1 MFYGMIGSIEKVIF
15 SILLSALFIYTLY
28 LIIKNESGANVF
40 AWILAVL
47 VLPILGSGIY
57 LWKHF
62 SSKK

>member
-1 MFYGMIGSIEKVIF
+1 MFYGMIGPIEKVVF

-28 LIIKNESGANVF
+28 LIIKNEAGANVF

-62 SSKK
+62 KSKK